1 MYTHTHIHTYIYIYI
16 YIHTYIHLFIHIQL
30 RTQEQLGYIVAC
42 RAKPLMATYPPTV
55 NGLAVLIQSSFKD
68 PAALDASAQ
77 RFLRAFLHNITAG
90 GAGVAAEFQAHKAAL
105 RASILEKDT
114 KVSQETQRLWKEITI
129 RRYAWNRR
137 QELAASLATLTLSEV
152 GAFARELLRVKAH
165 SIGVWIYGKGSEV
178 PEDAALIPIE
188 QRQDRTRIHSVGA
201 FKNSD
206 PAYWPLRMPA
216 LSAQQAAA
224 VAPK

>member
-1 MYTHTHIHTYIYIYI
+1 MV
-16 YIHTYIHLFIHIQL
+16 Q
-30 RTQEQLGYIVAC
+30 
-42 RAKPLMATYPPTV
+42 
-55 NGLAVLIQSSFKD
+55 
-68 PAALDASAQ
+68 
-77 RFLRAFLHNITAG
+77 
-90 GAGVAAEFQAHKAAL
+90 
-105 RASILEKDT
+105 
-114 KVSQETQRLWKEITI
+114 VSQETQRLWKEITI

-137 QELAASLATLTLSEV
+137 QELVASLATLTLSEV

-165 SIGVWIYGKGSEV
+165 SIGVWIYGKGSAV